1 MKIKMQDFLKNHKF
15 SILLVLT
22 GIAFYWSFAYDLTR
36 ADFIR
41 LISLYTGLFFISFKL
56 IQLEKNNF
64 WLLAGTAVLFR
75 LVFIA
80 ATPNLSQDFY
90 RFIWD
95 GILILEG
102 INPYLSVPNDLK
114 EISTSLEFTQ
124 QKLIQGMGSLSAG
137 NFTSYPPI
145 NQLLFAISA
154 FLGGKSIV
162 GSVIVMR
169 CFLILAD
176 LGTLYF
182 GRKLLL
188 KLKLPTHQI
197 FWFIL
202 NPFIIIELTGNLHF
216 EGVML
221 FFLLWSI
228 YLLHQKKWVWS
239 AILIGIS
246 VSIKLLPLLVLPLL
260 WNYFVKNRKTE
271 NSDIPGLNFKKL
283 LGYYFIVGVTVLAS
297 FLPFLSSEFISNFSA
312 SIALWF
318 QKFEFN
324 ASIYYTIRWIGF
336 QLKGYNIIATA
347 GKILPLVVILI
358 LTGLAFFRKNN
369 STQKLIGIMLLG
381 VSAYFFLAT
390 TVHPWYISTP
400 LLLSIFTRFRFALVW
415 SFLVMLSYSA
425 YTKNGFQENY
435 WLIAV
440 EYILVIGIFL
450 LEIFKSKL
458 LLRLPYYK

>member
-1 MKIKMQDFLKNHKF
+1 MSDFFKNHKF
-15 SILLVLT
+15 SILLLLT
-22 GIAFYWSFAYDLTR
+22 GIAFYGSFAYDLNR
-36 ADFIR
+36 ADFIK

-56 IQLEKNNF
+56 IQLEKSNF
-64 WLLAGTAVLFR
+64 WCLAGVAVLFR

-80 ATPNLSQDFY
+80 ATPNLSQDYY

-95 GILILEG
+95 GQLILEG

-114 EISTSLEFTQ
+114 EFSTGLELTN
-124 QKLIQGMGSLSAG
+124 QKLINGMGSLSAG
-137 NFTSYPPI
+137 NFTSYPPV
-145 NQLLFAISA
+145 NQLLFAIST
-154 FLGGKSIV
+154 FLGGKSILS
-162 GSVIVMR
+162 SVVAMR
-169 CFLILAD
+169 VFIILAD

-221 FFLLWSI
+221 FFLTWSI
-228 YLLHQKKWVWS
+228 YLLHQKKWIWS
-239 AILIGIS
+239 AILLGIS
-246 VSIKLLPLLVLPLL
+246 VSIKLLPLLFLPLL
-260 WNYFVKNRKTE
+260 WNYFIKNRKIE

-283 LGYYFIVGVTVLAS
+283 LGYYLMVGLTVLAS
-297 FLPFLSSEFISNFSA
+297 FLPFLSSEFILNFSA

-324 ASIYYTIRWIGF
+324 ASVYYVIRWIGF
-336 QLKGYNIIATA
+336 QLKGYNIIASA
-347 GKILPLVVILI
+347 GKILPLLVILI
-358 LTGLAFFRKNN
+358 LSGLAFFKRNN
-369 STQKLIGIMLLG
+369 SIQKLIETMLVG

-390 TVHPWYISTP
+390 TVHPWYVATP
-400 LLLSIFTRFRFALVW
+400 LLLSVFTKFRFALVW

-440 EYILVIGIFL
+440 EYVLVIGIFL
-450 LEIFKSKL
+450 IEIFKPKL
-458 LLRLPYYK
+458 LARIPYYK

>member
-1 MKIKMQDFLKNHKF
+1 MSDFFKNHKF
-15 SILLVLT
+15 SIFLLLT
-22 GIAFYWSFAYDLTR
+22 GIAFYGSFAYELNR
-36 ADFIR
+36 ADFIK
-41 LISLYTGLFFISFKL
+41 LIGLYTGLFFISFKL
-56 IQLEKNNF
+56 IQLEKSNF
-64 WLLAGTAVLFR
+64 WFLAGVAVLFR
-75 LVFIA
+75 FVFIA

-95 GILILEG
+95 GQLILEG

-114 EISTSLEFTQ
+114 EFSTALELTN
-124 QKLIQGMGSLSAG
+124 QKLINGMGSLSAG
-137 NFTSYPPI
+137 NFTSYPPV
-145 NQLLFAISA
+145 NQLLFAIST
-154 FLGGKSIV
+154 FLGGKSIL
-162 GSVIVMR
+162 GSVIAMR
-169 CFLILAD
+169 VFIILAD

-188 KLKLPTHQI
+188 KLNLPGHQI

-216 EGVML
+216 EGVIL

-228 YLLHQKKWVWS
+228 YLLHQKKWIWS
-239 AILIGIS
+239 AILLGIS
-246 VSIKLLPLLVLPLL
+246 VSVKLLPLLFLPLL
-260 WNYFVKNRKTE
+260 WNYFIKNRKIE

-283 LGYYFIVGVTVLAS
+283 LGYYLMVGLIVLAS
-297 FLPFLSSEFISNFSA
+297 FLPFFSSEFISNFSA

-324 ASIYYTIRWIGF
+324 ASVYYVIRWIGF
-336 QLKGYNIIATA
+336 QLKGYNIIASA
-347 GKILPLVVILI
+347 GKILPLLVILI
-358 LTGLAFFRKNN
+358 LSGLAFFKRNN
-369 STQKLIGIMLLG
+369 STQKLIETMLVG

-390 TVHPWYISTP
+390 TVHPWYIATP
-400 LLLSIFTRFRFALVW
+400 LLLSVFTKFRFALVW

-440 EYILVIGIFL
+440 EYILVIGIFV
-450 LEIFKSKL
+450 LEIFKPKL
-458 LLRLPYYK
+458 LARIPYYK